1 MRSSRTLHR
10 WLLASLL
17 PAWILAAGP
26 ARAQD
31 DGGRLSNATK
41 VDNAVETREYRERLR
56 DGGPFD
62 EAAREFVVGTA
73 VPQLALEANRSTVER
88 VRRRIP
94 EWVLPGDMTDKAFAD
109 AATTL
114 VEAAASLARSGTT
127 AAVVRVNA
135 MLLLGDLRDKDKR
148 RLLPAAVPA
157 LAAAAGDATL
167 PLEVRVAAAAGLARH
182 ADASKAAGD
191 TAGLAKAVT
200 PALAPM
206 LTGGP
211 ASKPGSAAA
220 IDWLAGRALAILQ
233 ALGPQAGT
241 QAAVQSA
248 ARILDD
254 AARAIDLRVRAAAA
268 LGSAATAE
276 SGVDAGRAVEAVR
289 AAATAALEADIAA
302 LESRRFESQLAGG
315 GPPSGGGDVK
325 ASLPV
330 LACRRNAWRLATCAE
345 ALVGPDGGSG
355 LARLLGNDAATAKTL
370 AAALKQA
377 ATALDSQPEERSVR
391 DALAALG
398 RPSGA
403 AGPGDAGPSTTEP
416 SRPQPPAGEPESP
429 FASPFA
435 PQPSQPNGP
444 PGGEPPPPV
453 ESPFK

>member
-17 PAWILAAGP
+17 PASILAAGP

-31 DGGRLSNATK
+31 AGGKLSNATK
-41 VDNAVETREYRERLR
+41 VDNAPETREYREKLR

-62 EAAREFVVGTA
+62 EAAREFVLGTA
-73 VPQLALEANRSTVER
+73 VPQLALEANRATIER

-114 VEAAASLARSGTT
+114 VEAAASIARSGTT

-148 RLLPAAVPA
+148 RLLPTAVPA

-191 TAGLAKAVT
+191 AAGLAKAVA
-200 PALAPM
+200 PALVPM

-211 ASKPGSAAA
+211 ASKPGSTLA
-220 IDWLAGRALAILQ
+220 IDWLAGRALGILQ

-241 QAAVQSA
+241 QAAVQAA

-268 LGSAATAE
+268 LGSAAAAE
-276 SGVDAGRAVEAVR
+276 SGVDVGRAVEAVR
-289 AAATAALEADIAA
+289 AAATTALEADIAA
-302 LESRRFESQLAGG
+302 LESRQFESQLAD
-315 GPPSGGGDVK
+315 GGDVK

-345 ALVGPDGGSG
+345 ALVGPDGSSG
-355 LARLLGNDAATAKTL
+355 LARLLGNDAAAAKTL

-377 ATALDSQPEERSVR
+377 ATALDSEPEERSVR
-391 DALAALG
+391 EALAALG
-398 RPSGA
+398 RPGGA
-403 AGPGDAGPSTTEP
+403 VEPGNAGPSTNEP
-416 SRPQPPAGEPESP
+416 SRPQPPTGEPESP
-429 FASPFA
+429 FGSPFA
-435 PQPSQPNGP
+435 PQPAQPNPP
-444 PGGEPPPPV
+444 PGGEPAPPV